1 MLQLRMV
8 LAFQYKYGI
17 ICISRDGSS
26 VVEQRT
32 FNPLAE
38 GSNPSRPTKI
48 YGYVTQVVE
57 YGPC

>member
-17 ICISRDGSS
+17 IFISWDGSS

-48 YGYVTQVVE
+48 FGGVTQLVE
-57 YGPC
+57 